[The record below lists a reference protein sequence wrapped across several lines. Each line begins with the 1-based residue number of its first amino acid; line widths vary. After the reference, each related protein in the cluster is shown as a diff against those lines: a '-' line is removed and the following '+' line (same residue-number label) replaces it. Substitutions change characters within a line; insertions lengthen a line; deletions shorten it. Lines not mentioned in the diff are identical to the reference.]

1 MATAGARTASVACRG
16 RGRGGSFGGK
26 AHNAEAASDQS
37 ADGLACLRMVGE
49 SRIFHGVLDF
59 ELNGLLGRL
68 GGNGFIDIGGHG
80 LGLAERGDLKRGDL
94 VGERCYELIYAGTS
108 GT

>member
-1 MATAGARTASVACRG
+1 MATAGARTASVTCRG
-16 RGRGGSFGGK
+16 GGRGGSFGGK
-26 AHNAEAASDQS
+26 ADNAESASDQS

-59 ELNGLLGRL
+59 ELDGLLGRF

-80 LGLAERGDLKRGDL
+80 LGLAERNDLKRGDF
-94 VGERCYELIYAGTS
+94 VRDRCYVLIYEGTS

>member
-1 MATAGARTASVACRG
+1 MATAGARAASVTCRG
-16 RGRGGSFGGK
+16 RGRGGTFRGK
-26 AHNAEAASDQS
+26 ADNAKPASDQS
-37 ADGLACLRMVGE
+37 ADGLACLGMVGE

-59 ELNGLLGRL
+59 ELDGLLGRF
-68 GGNGFIDIGGHG
+68 GGNCFIDIGGHG
-80 LGLAERGDLKRGDL
+80 LGLAERDDLKRGDL

>member
-1 MATAGARTASVACRG
+1 MATAGARTASVTCRG
-16 RGRGGSFGGK
+16 GGRGGSFRGK

-37 ADGLACLRMVGE
+37 ADGLACLRVVGE

-59 ELNGLLGRL
+59 ELDGFLGRFR
-68 GGNGFIDIGGHG
+68 GNGFIDIGGHR
-80 LGLAERGDLKRGDL
+80 LGLAERGDLKRGHL
-94 VGERCYELIYAGTS
+94 VGERCYVLIYVGTS

>member
-1 MATAGARTASVACRG
+1 MATAGARAASVTCRG
-16 RGRGGSFGGK
+16 GGRGGTFRGK
-26 AHNAEAASDQS
+26 ADNAEPASDQP
-37 ADGLACLRMVGE
+37 ADGLACLRMVGQ

-59 ELNGLLGRL
+59 ELDGLLGRF

-80 LGLAERGDLKRGDL
+80 LGLAERDDLKRGDL
-94 VGERCYELIYAGTS
+94 VGERCYVLIYAGTS

>member
-1 MATAGARTASVACRG
+1 MTCRG
-16 RGRGGSFGGK
+16 GSRGGSFGGK
-26 AHNAEAASDQS
+26 ADNAEPASDQS

-49 SRIFHGVLDF
+49 GRIFHGVLDF
-59 ELNGLLGRL
+59 ELNEFLGRFR
-68 GGNGFIDIGGHG
+68 GNGFIDIGGHR

-94 VGERCYELIYAGTS
+94 VGERCYELIYPGTS

>member
-1 MATAGARTASVACRG
+1 MATAGARTASVTCSG
-16 RGRGGSFGGK
+16 GGRGGSFGGK
-26 AHNAEAASDQS
+26 ADNAEPASDQS

-49 SRIFHGVLDF
+49 SRIFHGMLDF
-59 ELNGLLGRL
+59 ELDGLLGRF

-80 LGLAERGDLKRGDL
+80 LGLAERGDLARGDL
-94 VGERCYELIYAGTS
+94 VEERCYELIYAGTS

>member
-1 MATAGARTASVACRG
+1 VATAGARTASVACRG
-16 RGRGGSFGGK
+16 GGRGGSFRGK
-26 AHNAEAASDQS
+26 AHNAEAPSDQS

-59 ELNGLLGRL
+59 ELNGLLRRFR
-68 GGNGFIDIGGHG
+68 GNGFIDIGGHR
-80 LGLAERGDLKRGDL
+80 LGLAERDDLKRGHL
-94 VGERCYELIYAGTS
+94 VGERCYVLIYAGTS

>member
-1 MATAGARTASVACRG
+1 MATAGARTASVTCSG
-16 RGRGGSFGGK
+16 GGRGGSFGGK
-26 AHNAEAASDQS
+26 ADNTESASDQS

-59 ELNGLLGRL
+59 ELDGLLGRF

-80 LGLAERGDLKRGDL
+80 LGLAERGDLARGDL
-94 VGERCYELIYAGTS
+94 VGERCYVLIYAGTS

>member
-1 MATAGARTASVACRG
+1 M
-16 RGRGGSFGGK
+16 
-26 AHNAEAASDQS
+26 
-37 ADGLACLRMVGE
+37 
-49 SRIFHGVLDF
+49 LDF
-59 ELNGLLGRL
+59 ELDGLLGRF

-80 LGLAERGDLKRGDL
+80 LGLAERGDLARGDL

>member
-16 RGRGGSFGGK
+16 GGRGGSFGGK
-26 AHNAEAASDQS
+26 ADNAETASDQS

-49 SRIFHGVLDF
+49 SRIFHGVLNF
-59 ELNGLLGRL
+59 ELDGLLGRFRR
-68 GGNGFIDIGGHG
+68 NGFIDISGHE

-94 VGERCYELIYAGTS
+94 LVERCYELIYAGTS

>member
-1 MATAGARTASVACRG
+1 MATAGARTAPVTCRG
-16 RGRGGSFGGK
+16 GGRGGTFRGK

-68 GGNGFIDIGGHG
+68 GGNGFIDISGHE
-80 LGLAERGDLKRGDL
+80 LGLAERGDLARGDL
-94 VGERCYELIYAGTS
+94 VGERCYVLIYAGTS

>member
-1 MATAGARTASVACRG
+1 MATARARTASVTCRG
-16 RGRGGSFGGK
+16 GCRWGTFGGK
-26 AHNAEAASDQS
+26 ADDAESASDQS
-37 ADGLACLRMVGE
+37 ADGLACLRMVCE

-59 ELNGLLGRL
+59 ELDGLLGRF

-80 LGLAERGDLKRGDL
+80 LGLAERDDLKRGDL

>member
-1 MATAGARTASVACRG
+1 
-16 RGRGGSFGGK
+16 
-26 AHNAEAASDQS
+26 
-37 ADGLACLRMVGE
+37 MVGQ

-59 ELNGLLGRL
+59 ELDGFLGRF

-94 VGERCYELIYAGTS
+94 VGGKCYVLIYAGTS

>member
-1 MATAGARTASVACRG
+1 MATAGARTASVTCRG
-16 RGRGGSFGGK
+16 GGRGGSFRGK

-37 ADGLACLRMVGE
+37 ADGLACLRVVGQ

-59 ELNGLLGRL
+59 ELNGLLRRFR
-68 GGNGFIDIGGHG
+68 GNGFIDISGHR

-94 VGERCYELIYAGTS
+94 LVERCYELIYAGTS